1 MLRFAAFSLVL
12 FAGCGGYHPTVVHER
27 RDNDRDA
34 IYRRFGSQYVQAACA
49 SGQAV
54 GTQPHTIDGLTVDQ
68 PCGSVT
74 ADMDP
79 EQCQD
84 QCDAMFSARVAE
96 RYPRAD
102 VAAAEQ
108 HCAGYP
114 WIATRFLHARRT
126 TGTATMRQLLLRG
139 MPPWPSLSGLGVRN
153 GRGSCGSW
161 WASEEVKTMRD
172 IPLDKLQFSDFQ
184 DMQHDAVRESR
195 HLDYKWQLATNWNDT
210 DKKEFLADVSSFAN
224 TGGGDIVWG
233 IEEGK
238 DTAGNNT
245 GIISTLHGVPS
256 TVLDLALQK
265 LEGFLRTGMEPRIPG
280 TRFHEVPGG
289 PEGPLLVLRIPPEAG
304 SRHT

>member
-1 MLRFAAFSLVL
+1 
-12 FAGCGGYHPTVVHER
+12 
-27 RDNDRDA
+27 
-34 IYRRFGSQYVQAACA
+34 
-49 SGQAV
+49 
-54 GTQPHTIDGLTVDQ
+54 
-68 PCGSVT
+68 
-74 ADMDP
+74 
-79 EQCQD
+79 
-84 QCDAMFSARVAE
+84 
-96 RYPRAD
+96 
-102 VAAAEQ
+102 
-108 HCAGYP
+108 
-114 WIATRFLHARRT
+114 
-126 TGTATMRQLLLRG
+126 
-139 MPPWPSLSGLGVRN
+139 
-153 GRGSCGSW
+153 
-161 WASEEVKTMRD
+161 MRD

-224 TGGGDIVWG
+224 TGGSDIVWG

-289 PEGPLLVLRIPPEAG
+289 PEGPLLVLRIPRSWIAPHMIRDTGRFWSRSSVGKQQLDVQQLRSAFLEADSAAQRVSKFRLDRVAKIVANETPVPTGDGPRWCMHVLPVGPPVEQADVVTSERLPDFRPIETNGHGTRHNIDGLLAHGGG
-304 SRHT
+304 SRMETMRSCFVTDRSRQSARHCAGRPRRDHVRDVRAP